1 MNKELIWFPAWRIRD
16 LIVKKEVSP
25 VEVTELFLGR
35 IEELDG
41 KLQSFAALDAVGARA
56 QAKAAEDAVQRGD
69 ELGPLHGIPVSVKE
83 HIAVAGLPVMDLNM
97 TKHVAN
103 ADDIGVERLR
113 RAGAVVFGTNTM
125 LGSGVGVNAASMMGS
140 SDAPPLHFNWDVEAR
155 NPWDLSRVPGWS
167 SSGSAAAAA
176 ACLVPIA
183 IGSDGGGSTRLP
195 AAYSGV
201 VGVHPERGRLPH
213 VDYEAPAL
221 QLTGS
226 IGPLCRSVRDAA
238 ITTQVMA
245 GPDGRDF
252 VCLQDEPP
260 DYLAQLDRGVDGFRF
275 AWTDDYGYA
284 SMYAGE
290 ESARVIALIR
300 NAAFGL
306 ASLGAS
312 VQKTNATWEDYFP
325 GNYTYARVFHMAGE
339 GAGATALLRATPA
352 EYRGA
357 AAARARSWNTF
368 TAVFEECDLF
378 LSPTAQVIASSVEA
392 WDRAWTVGTRGYP
405 HGNFASAYTSHTA
418 MFNWLG
424 WPAISV
430 PCGFVDGMPVGL
442 QIVGKPGREPLVFRA
457 AQAFQAAF
465 PRNERPRVE

>member
-1 MNKELIWFPAWRIRD
+1 VDDELSWLPAWELRD
-16 LIVKKEVSP
+16 LVAKGDVSP
-25 VEVTELFLGR
+25 VEVTEHFLGR

-41 KLQSFAALDAVGARA
+41 KLQSFAALDAAGARE
-56 QAKAAEDAVQRGD
+56 QARAAEAAVRRGD
-69 ELGPLHGIPVSVKE
+69 DLGPLHGIPVSVKE
-83 HIAVAGLPVMDLNM
+83 HIAVRGLPVMDLNM
-97 TKHVAN
+97 SKHDA
-103 ADDIGVERLR
+103 AEDDIPVERLR
-113 RAGAVVFGTNTM
+113 RAGAVIFGTNTM

-140 SDAPPLHFNWDVEAR
+140 DDAPPLAFNWDVEAH

-176 ACLVPIA
+176 ARLVPIA

-226 IGPLCRSVRDAA
+226 IGPLCRDVRDAA
-238 ITTQVMA
+238 VTTAALA

-252 VCLQDEPP
+252 LCLQDDPP
-260 DYLAQLDRGVDGFRF
+260 DYLGGLDGGVDGLRF

-284 SMYAGE
+284 SMYAGD
-290 ESARVIALIR
+290 ESPRVIAAIR
-300 NAAFGL
+300 DAAFGL
-306 ASLGAS
+306 ATLGAT
-312 VQKTNATWEDYFP
+312 VEATTATWDDYFP

-339 GAGATALLRATPA
+339 GDGATTLLRATSQ
-352 EYRGA
+352 EYRDA
-357 AAARARSWNTF
+357 AKARAASWNTCK
-368 TAVFEECDLF
+368 AVFESCDLL
-378 LSPTAQVIASSVEA
+378 LSPTAQLIASSIDA
-392 WDRAWTVGTRGYP
+392 WDRAWTVDTRTFP
-405 HGNFASAYTSHTA
+405 HENFASVYTSHTA

-424 WPAISV
+424 WPATSV

-442 QIVGKPGREPLVFRA
+442 QIVGQPGSEPLVFRA

-465 PRNERPRVE
+465 PRPERPPVA

>member
-1 MNKELIWFPAWRIRD
+1 MNTELTWLPAWQIRD
-16 LIVKKEVSP
+16 LIGKREVSP
-25 VEVTELFLGR
+25 VEITEHFLSR

-41 KLQSFAALDAVGARA
+41 RLQSFAALDVAGARA
-56 QAKAAEDAVQRGD
+56 QAKAAEAAVRRGD
-69 ELGPLHGIPVSVKE
+69 RLGSLHGIPVSVKE

-97 TKHVAN
+97 HKHVAT

-113 RAGAVVFGTNTM
+113 RAGAIVFGTNTM

-140 SDAPPLHFNWDVEAR
+140 DDAPPLHFNWDVEAR
-155 NPWDLSRVPGWS
+155 NPWDISRVPGWS

-176 ACLVPIA
+176 ARLVPIT

-213 VDYEAPAL
+213 VDYEAPVL

-226 IGPLCRSVRDAA
+226 IGPLCRYVRDAA
-238 ITTQVMA
+238 ITTQAMA

-252 VCLQDEPP
+252 LCLQDDPP
-260 DYLAQLDRGVDGFRF
+260 DYLKELDSSVAGLRF
-275 AWTDDYGYA
+275 AWTGDFGYA

-290 ESARVIALIR
+290 ESPRVIEVIR
-300 NAAFGL
+300 KAAFGL
-306 ASLGAS
+306 SSIGAI
-312 VQKTNATWEDYFP
+312 VEQTKATWEDYFP

-339 GAGATALLRATPA
+339 GSGATALLRATNA
-352 EYRGA
+352 EYRAA

-368 TAVFEECDLF
+368 KALFAECDLL
-378 LSPTAQVIASSVEA
+378 LSPTAQVIASPVEA
-392 WDRAWTVGTRGYP
+392 WDRAWTTGTRSYP
-405 HGNFASAYTSHTA
+405 HGNYSSVYTSHTA

-442 QIVGKPGREPLVFRA
+442 QIIGQPGQEPLVFRA
-457 AQAFQAAF
+457 AQAFQTAF
-465 PRNERPRVE
+465 PRHEYPQVS

>member
-1 MNKELIWFPAWRIRD
+1 MSTELTWLPAWQIRD
-16 LIVKKEVSP
+16 LIGKREVSA
-25 VEVTELFLGR
+25 VEVTEHFLAR
-35 IEELDG
+35 IEELDR
-41 KLQSFAALDAVGARA
+41 KLQAFAALDAVGARR
-56 QAKAAEDAVQRGD
+56 QAKEAEDAVRRGD

-83 HIAVAGLPVMDLNM
+83 HIAVSGLPVMDLNM
-97 TKHVAN
+97 SKHVATE
-103 ADDIGVERLR
+103 DDIGVERLR
-113 RAGAVVFGTNTM
+113 RAGAVLFGTNTM
-125 LGSGVGVNAASMMGS
+125 LGSGIGVNAASMMGS
-140 SDAPPLHFNWDVEAR
+140 QDAPPLQFNWDVEAR

-176 ACLVPIA
+176 ARLVPIA

-226 IGPLCRSVRDAA
+226 IGPLCRHVRDAA
-238 ITTQVMA
+238 TVTQVMA

-252 VCLQDEPP
+252 LCLQEDTP
-260 DYLAQLDRGVDGFRF
+260 DYLMHLDRGVDGLRF
-275 AWTDDYGYA
+275 VWTGDYGYA
-284 SMYAGE
+284 SIYAGD
-290 ESARVIALIR
+290 ESPRVIELIR
-300 NAAFGL
+300 EAAFGL
-306 ASLGAS
+306 RSLGA
-312 VQKTNATWEDYFP
+312 VVRETEAIWEDYFP

-339 GAGATALLRATPA
+339 GSGVTTLLRATAA
-352 EYRGA
+352 EYRLA
-357 AAARARSWNTF
+357 AMARARSWNTF
-368 TAVFEECDLF
+368 KRLFAECDLL
-378 LSPTAQVIASSVEA
+378 LSPTSQLIASPIEA
-392 WDRAWTVGTRGYP
+392 WDRAWTVGTRQYP
-405 HGNFASAYTSHTA
+405 HGNFASVYTSHTA

-442 QIVGKPGREPLVFRA
+442 QIVGQPGHEPLVFRA

-465 PRNERPRVE
+465 PRHEQPSVA